1 MLSVFA
7 LCLIVTLPL
16 AKSIPYENN
25 QLDTKTNGAIWEE
38 IEHDY
43 IREDVTPWDIV
54 FKNAT
59 HGWMI
64 SQNKTSWG
72 HGIILHTNDSGFTWS
87 LQLYNETSWLRRI
100 VIVGETI
107 WVTAETGLLR
117 SSDDGKTWEFI
128 SVGSEFD
135 NYRGIFFYNESLGW
149 IGSETGTYKT
159 EDGGENW
166 QRQQGWA
173 TSDIVM
179 SIYFI
184 TPQDGWI
191 LADEGIY
198 HSTNGGESWEKVHN
212 RGGWNF
218 AFVSDTEAWAVGD
231 NMLAHMVDGINWIE
245 QPLPSNEY
253 GRPPYMTDIQF
264 LNATHGWIG
273 ALNPQIAHTQNGGID
288 WYEQS
293 IPGSDRIYA
302 LWFYNE
308 TLGWATGR
316 DGRIYRTAQA
326 DELGEYSWSTSNV
339 ALVYGVSLVLIAVV
353 AVSIIFLRF
362 RKRPSVAPSAPAIE

>member
-198 HSTNGGESWEKVHN
+198 HSTNGGESWEKVYN

-231 NMLAHMVDGINWIE
+231 N
-245 QPLPSNEY
+245 
-253 GRPPYMTDIQF
+253 T
-264 LNATHGWIG
+264 
-273 ALNPQIAHTQNGGID
+273 
-288 WYEQS
+288 
-293 IPGSDRIYA
+293 
-302 LWFYNE
+302 
-308 TLGWATGR
+308 TG
-316 DGRIYRTAQA
+316 
-326 DELGEYSWSTSNV
+326 
-339 ALVYGVSLVLIAVV
+339 
-353 AVSIIFLRF
+353 
-362 RKRPSVAPSAPAIE
+362 